1 MLWRRS
7 KRVELAVLEGGTEA
21 LYCHGLEAVK
31 ESQHNRF
38 AGFQRNVMLPVFRN
52 IQCLHRIGESPLWKV
67 CAVGAFVGAIGSA
80 QAQPEENR
88 GAWQL
93 SAGWQDYSEP
103 QMNLKGPELGVH
115 WQSRAWGPLTL
126 EAEAQLGLQNYSS
139 VPSGRLDSVLN
150 LDTRWRVLRAS
161 TAQPQ
166 WQVGLA
172 LHTHANFLRGTTS
185 LGFGGY
191 DRLSTQV
198 WLPVRW
204 HQASAQPWT
213 VDAGWLLWGQHE
225 SRLSQV
231 NTSLQDVTNQ
241 QHKGVYFQ
249 ISKEIPTSLGEMQPY
264 ARWTWVDDSD
274 VHWVSLV
281 GLDRGT
287 YEPRNNRLQMGLK
300 WRIR

>member
-1 MLWRRS
+1 
-7 KRVELAVLEGGTEA
+7 VGGPKA
-21 LYCHGLEAVK
+21 LDCHCFEAVK
-31 ESQHNRF
+31 ALHHKGS
-38 AGFQRNVMLPVFRN
+38 AGFQRNVMLPVFLN
-52 IQCLHRIGESPLWKV
+52 IQYLHRIGEPRLWRA
-67 CAVGAFVGAIGSA
+67 CAVWAFVGVMGSA
-80 QAQPEENR
+80 QAQPEEKR

-103 QMNLKGPELGVH
+103 QMNLKGPELGVN
-115 WQSRAWGPLTL
+115 WQSPKWGPLTL

-204 HQASAQPWT
+204 QQDNTQPWT
-213 VDAGWLLWGQHE
+213 VDAGWLLWGQHV

-231 NTSLQDVTNQ
+231 NTGLQDVTNQ
-241 QHKGVYFQ
+241 QRKGVYFQ
-249 ISKEIPTSLGEMQPY
+249 ISKDIPTGLGEMQPY

-287 YEPRNNRLQMGLK
+287 YEPRNNRLQVGLK

>member
-1 MLWRRS
+1 MFSMVGGVPCVGLFCIFQTRR
-7 KRVELAVLEGGTEA
+7 LCTA
-21 LYCHGLEAVK
+21 GLLV
-31 ESQHNRF
+31 
-38 AGFQRNVMLPVFRN
+38 GV
-52 IQCLHRIGESPLWKV
+52 IGM
-67 CAVGAFVGAIGSA
+67 A
-80 QAQPEENR
+80 QAQTDHSL
-88 GAWQL
+88 GGWQL
-93 SAGWQDYSEP
+93 SAGWQDYSEK

-115 WQSRAWGPLTL
+115 WQSRRLGAYTL
-126 EAEAQLGLQNYSS
+126 EADAHVGLQNYSS
-139 VPSGRLDSVLN
+139 AASGQLDQVPNV
-150 LDTRWRVLRAS
+150 DTRWRALRAS

-166 WQVGLA
+166 WQYGLA
-172 LHTHANFLRGTTS
+172 LHTHANFLRGTTI

-204 HQASAQPWT
+204 HSASAQPWT

-287 YEPRNNRLQMGLK
+287 YEPRNKRLQVGLK

>member
-1 MLWRRS
+1 MFSISRCNRYSSFFS
-7 KRVELAVLEGGTEA
+7 KSYLLKLCTAGVLVGG
-21 LYCHGLEAVK
+21 
-31 ESQHNRF
+31 
-38 AGFQRNVMLPVFRN
+38 
-52 IQCLHRIGESPLWKV
+52 
-67 CAVGAFVGAIGSA
+67 IGSVQA
-80 QAQPEENR
+80 QAAQNE

-93 SAGWQDYSEP
+93 SAGWQHYSEP
-103 QMNLKGPELGVH
+103 QMHLKGPELGVH
-115 WQSRAWGPLTL
+115 WQSRAWGPFTL

-150 LDTRWRVLRAS
+150 LDTRWRALRAS

-166 WQVGLA
+166 WQYGLA
-172 LHTHANFLRGTTS
+172 LHTHSNFLRGTTS

-204 HQASAQPWT
+204 HSNSEQAWT
-213 VDAGWLLWGQHE
+213 VDAGWLLWGEHV

-241 QHKGVYFQ
+241 QRKGVYFQ
-249 ISKEIPTSLGEMQPY
+249 ISKQVQTDLGEMQPF

-274 VHWVSLV
+274 VYWVSSV
-281 GLDRGT
+281 GVDRGT
-287 YEPRNNRLQMGLK
+287 YEPRNNRLQVGLK
-300 WRIR
+300 WRFR

>member
-1 MLWRRS
+1 
-7 KRVELAVLEGGTEA
+7 
-21 LYCHGLEAVK
+21 
-31 ESQHNRF
+31 
-38 AGFQRNVMLPVFRN
+38 MLPVFRN
-52 IQCLHRIGESPLWKV
+52 IHFLHRLGEHPLWRA
-67 CAVGAFVGAIGSA
+67 CAVWAIVGAIGSA

-88 GAWQL
+88 GVWQL

-103 QMNLKGPELGVH
+103 QVNLKGPELGVH
-115 WQSRAWGPLTL
+115 WQTRTWGPFTL

-204 HQASAQPWT
+204 HQDSAEPWA
-213 VDAGWLLWGQHE
+213 VDAGWLLWGQHV

-231 NTSLQDVTNQ
+231 NTRLQDVTNQ
-241 QHKGVYFQ
+241 QRKGVYFQ
-249 ISKEIPTSLGEMQPY
+249 ISKTIPTDLGAMQPY

-274 VHWVSLV
+274 VYWVSLA

-287 YEPRNNRLQMGLK
+287 YEPRNNRLQVGLK

>member
-1 MLWRRS
+1 M
-7 KRVELAVLEGGTEA
+7 
-21 LYCHGLEAVK
+21 
-31 ESQHNRF
+31 F
-38 AGFQRNVMLPVFRN
+38 PVFRN
-52 IQCLHRIGESPLWKV
+52 IQCLPRIGESPLWRA
-67 CAVGAFVGAIGSA
+67 CAVWAFVGAMGSA

-126 EAEAQLGLQNYSS
+126 EAEGQLGLQNYSS

-150 LDTRWRVLRAS
+150 VDTRWRVLRAS

-185 LGFGGY
+185 LGYGGY

-204 HQASAQPWT
+204 HQDSEQPWT
-213 VDAGWLLWGQHE
+213 VDAGWLLWGEHV

-231 NTSLQDVTNQ
+231 NTRFQDVTNQ
-241 QHKGVYFQ
+241 QRKGVYFQ
-249 ISKEIPTSLGEMQPY
+249 ISQKISTDLGEMQPY

-274 VHWVSLV
+274 IQWVSLV
-281 GLDRGT
+281 GVDRGT
-287 YEPRNNRLQMGLK
+287 YEPRNNRLQVGLK
-300 WRIR
+300 WRMR

>member
-1 MLWRRS
+1 MFSIYRS
-7 KRVELAVLEGGTEA
+7 
-21 LYCHGLEAVK
+21 
-31 ESQHNRF
+31 
-38 AGFQRNVMLPVFRN
+38 
-52 IQCLHRIGESPLWKV
+52 IQCSSLFSESHLLKL
-67 CAVGAFVGAIGSA
+67 CTVGVLVGAIPSIQA
-80 QAQPEENR
+80 QAEENR

-115 WQSRAWGPLTL
+115 WQSRAWGSFTV
-126 EAEAQLGLQNYSS
+126 EADAHIGLQTYNS

-150 LDTRWRVLRAS
+150 VDTRWRALRAS
-161 TAQPQ
+161 TAQPL
-166 WQVGLA
+166 WQYGLA

-204 HQASAQPWT
+204 RSDNPQPWT
-213 VDAGWLLWGQHE
+213 IDAGWWLGGEHV
-225 SRLSQV
+225 SRWSQA
-231 NTSLQDVTNQ
+231 NNRLQDVTNQ
-241 QHKGVYFQ
+241 QRKGAYLQ
-249 ISKEIPTSLGEMQPY
+249 LTKEIHTDMGEILPY

-281 GLDRGT
+281 GVERGT
-287 YEPRNNRLQMGLK
+287 YEPRNNRLQVGLK

>member
-1 MLWRRS
+1 MFSIPRS
-7 KRVELAVLEGGTEA
+7 IRSFGIFSASHLLKFCTTWVL
-21 LYCHGLEAVK
+21 
-31 ESQHNRF
+31 
-38 AGFQRNVMLPVFRN
+38 
-52 IQCLHRIGESPLWKV
+52 
-67 CAVGAFVGAIGSA
+67 VGAIPST
-80 QAQPEENR
+80 QAQPQENR

-93 SAGWQDYSEP
+93 SAGWLDYSET

-115 WQSRAWGPLTL
+115 WQSQTWGPFRL
-126 EAEAQLGLQNYSS
+126 EADAHLGVQNYNS

-150 LDTRWRVLRAS
+150 VDTRWRALRAS
-161 TAQPQ
+161 TTQPQ
-166 WQVGLA
+166 WQYGLA

-204 HQASAQPWT
+204 RSNNPQPWT
-213 VDAGWLLWGQHE
+213 VDAGWLLWGAHV

-231 NTSLQDVTNQ
+231 NTRLHDVTNQ
-241 QHKGVYFQ
+241 QRKGAYFQ
-249 ISKEIPTSLGEMQPY
+249 ISKAIHTDLGEMQPY
-264 ARWTWVDDSD
+264 ARWTWVDKSD
-274 VHWVSLV
+274 VHWESLV

-300 WRIR
+300 WLIR

>member
-1 MLWRRS
+1 
-7 KRVELAVLEGGTEA
+7 
-21 LYCHGLEAVK
+21 
-31 ESQHNRF
+31 
-38 AGFQRNVMLPVFRN
+38 MLPVFRN
-52 IQCLHRIGESPLWKV
+52 IQCLHWIGESPLWRV
-67 CAVGAFVGAIGSA
+67 CAVWAFVGAIGSA

-88 GAWQL
+88 GTWQL

-126 EAEAQLGLQNYSS
+126 EAEGQLGLQNYSS

-204 HQASAQPWT
+204 HSASAQPWT

-241 QHKGVYFQ
+241 QRKGVYFQ
-249 ISKEIPTSLGEMQPY
+249 ISKDIHTGLGEMQPY

-281 GLDRGT
+281 GMDRGT
-287 YEPRNNRLQMGLK
+287 YEPRNNRLQVGLK